1 MIRDKKLE
9 PPKPSGAHLVK
20 LYKGISKSNFIAA
33 LAPEVQANITS
44 QWDVG
49 NFQGF
54 AGIFD
59 EATCKTIRDSPDVEF
74 FEPDRVGSSG
84 EVVTQEDAHW
94 GLSRLNANEWGTD
107 PPQNQHALNY
117 HYSYE
122 DAILHDVDIYIVDT
136 GVNTTHEEFQVVG
149 GPGPGRA
156 DYPPDAHFHFLV
168 PDEAHADEDGHGTH
182 CAGIA
187 AGNRYGVAKKANI
200 IGVKVMQEGGYGH
213 TQDLMDGLAWI
224 YNRVN
229 PDGPNPR
236 HSVVS
241 ISMYIQFIVDTLD
254 ALVRELTEHGIHVV
268 VCAGN
273 EGVDAQN
280 TSPARV
286 AEAITVGACDI
297 LNRRPFWSNYG
308 AVVDLFAPGVA
319 ITSAWYTDNHVTEER
334 NGTSMACPHVAGI
347 VANLIA
353 YKGNV
358 PAAEMHERVLSLA
371 QDDQLTLNIAAP
383 HNTPNRL
390 AHMPVPLPDFD

>member
-20 LYKGISKSNFIAA
+20 LYNGVSKSKFIAA

-49 NFQGF
+49 KFQGF
-54 AGIFD
+54 AGVFD
-59 EATCKTIRDSPDVEF
+59 EATCKTIRGSPDVEF

-84 EVVTQEDAHW
+84 FVTREDAHW
-94 GLSRLNANEWGTD
+94 GLSRLNANEWGTE
-107 PPQNQHALNY
+107 PAQNQHALNY
-117 HYSYE
+117 HYHYE
-122 DAILHDVDIYIVDT
+122 DNILHDVDIYIVDT
-136 GVNTTHEEFQVVG
+136 GVNTNHEEFQAVG

-156 DYPPDAHFHFLV
+156 VFPDDAHFHFLL
-168 PDEAHADEDGHGTH
+168 PDE
-182 CAGIA
+182 AGIA
-187 AGNRYGVAKKANI
+187 AGNRFGVAKSLNRSAPHIQLQKANI
-200 IGVKVMQEGGYGH
+200 IAVKVMQEGGFGH
-213 TQDLMDGLAWI
+213 TQDLMNGLQWI

-229 PDGPNPR
+229 PDGSNPR
-236 HSVVS
+236 PSVVS
-241 ISMYIQFIVDTLD
+241 ISMYIQFIVNPLD

-280 TSPARV
+280 ISPARV

-308 AVVDLFAPGVA
+308 AVVDLFAPGAV
-319 ITSAWYTDNHVTEER
+319 ITSAWFTDNHLTVER

-353 YKGNV
+353 LKGNV
-358 PAAEMHERVLSLA
+358 PAAEMHARVLTLA
-371 QDDQLTLNIAAP
+371 QDDQLTLNIGM
-383 HNTPNRL
+383 RL
-390 AHMPVPLPDFD
+390 VICVSVSKFAILMEGLH